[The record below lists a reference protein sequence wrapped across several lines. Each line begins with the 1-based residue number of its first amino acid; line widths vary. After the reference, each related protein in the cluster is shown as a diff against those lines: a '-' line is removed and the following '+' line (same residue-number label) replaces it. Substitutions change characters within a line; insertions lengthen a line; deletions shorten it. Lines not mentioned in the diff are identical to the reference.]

1 MTQILQPIVDVLH
14 IILDFFYH
22 YVNSWGWSI
31 ILLTL
36 TVRIVLIPL
45 TFKQTRSMKDI
56 QRVQPLLKELQEKHK
71 GDREGLAQAQMAL
84 YKEHKVSPFG
94 GCLPILLQMPIFFA
108 LFTLLRQPVFKG
120 QGFGPIVDLS
130 KAASSF
136 GANVAQAWP
145 YYVLVVLIVG
155 TQYLS
160 QKQTTTDPSQ
170 AKMMAFMPVIIG
182 VISISLPAGV
192 LIYWT
197 VFNAA
202 MILQQ
207 WIDNKYLDTHP
218 VPLPQTAGASSS
230 KAITPP
236 KNKPKPKQKKAG
248 HGKKK

>member
-14 IILDFFYH
+14 IILDFFYS
-22 YVNSWGWSI
+22 YVHSWGWSI

-45 TFKQTRSMKDI
+45 TMKQTRSMKDI

-108 LFTLLRQPVFKG
+108 LFTLLRQPVFQG
-120 QGFGPIVDLS
+120 QAFGPIADLS
-130 KAASSF
+130 KGASSF

-145 YYVLVVLIVG
+145 YYILVVLIVG

-207 WIDNKYLDTHP
+207 WVDNKYLDTRPAP
-218 VPLPQTAGASSS
+218 VVQAAGASSS
-230 KAITPP
+230 KAVGAP
-236 KNKPKPKQKKAG
+236 KNKPKSKQKKG
-248 HGKKK
+248 GRGKKS

>member
-14 IILDFFYH
+14 IILDFFYG
-22 YVNSWGWSI
+22 YVHSWGWSI

-45 TFKQTRSMKDI
+45 TMKQTRAMKDV
-56 QRVQPLLKELQEKHK
+56 QRIQPLLKELQEKHK

-108 LFTLLRQPVFKG
+108 LFTLLREPLFKG

-130 KAASSF
+130 KSASSF
-136 GANVAQAWP
+136 GADFSQAWP
-145 YYVLVVLIVG
+145 YYLLVFLIVG
-155 TQYLS
+155 TQFLS
-160 QKQTTTDPSQ
+160 QKQTMTDPSQ

-182 VISISLPAGV
+182 VISFSLPAGV
-192 LIYWT
+192 LVYWT

-202 MILQQ
+202 MMLQQ
-207 WIDNKYLDTHP
+207 WIDNKFLDNR
-218 VPLPQTAGASSS
+218 PLPVVQTAGPAAEKVVS
-230 KAITPP
+230 PP
-236 KNKPKPKQKKAG
+236 KSKSKSKKKKAG
-248 HGKKK
+248 RGKKS

>member
-14 IILDFFYH
+14 LVLDFFYG

-45 TFKQTRSMKDI
+45 TFKQTRAMKDV

-71 GDREGLAQAQMAL
+71 GDREKLAQAQMAL

-108 LFTLLRQPVFKG
+108 LFTLLRQPLFKG

-130 KAASSF
+130 KAASNF
-136 GANVAQAWP
+136 GSDVAQAWP
-145 YYVLVVLIVG
+145 YYVLVILIVG
-155 TQYLS
+155 TQFLS
-160 QKQTTTDPSQ
+160 QKQTMTDPSQ

-182 VISISLPAGV
+182 VISFSLPAGV

-207 WIDNKYLDTHP
+207 WIDNKYLDTRPRP
-218 VPLPQTAGASSS
+218 VGQTAGATSDKGIS
-230 KAITPP
+230 PP

-248 HGKKK
+248 RGKKN